1 MGLKL
6 ARRADGRFV
15 VLDVVRLRG
24 DPAEVEAA
32 IVNTAR
38 LDGRACRVGLPQDP
52 GQAGKQQVAYLTG
65 KLAGFAVESG
75 VESGAKETRAAPAAA
90 QVNAGNFAV
99 VQAHWTRSFLD
110 ELADFPGRKDD
121 QVDALSRAF
130 GMLAAPAVP
139 SAAERFRAMI

>member
-1 MGLKL
+1 MAVAAK
-6 ARRADGRFV
+6 ARDRAE
-15 VLDVVRLRG
+15 LR
-24 DPAEVEAA
+24 
-32 IVNTAR
+32 IR
-38 LDGRACRVGLPQDP
+38 HLR
-52 GQAGKQQVAYLTG
+52 
-65 KLAGFAVESG
+65 
-75 VESGAKETRAAPAAA
+75 RAAPAAA